1 MINRFLVF
9 VPLFVIVTGIGVL
22 FGIISAP
29 VANAASPYDSVITP
43 VTTLTLEQHGIN
55 ENVSLT
61 WRTILDASTDYY
73 ADQLSSCIDNNLE
86 RGYGWGVSRWGHIS
100 DPSVSQVYVWCTAS
114 SSPAYFVDPGSWD
127 SSTGVPALIVP
138 DIYECTIYLVD
149 AGGDYGYSCGN
160 LFPRAVAHQY
170 MEGNGSIKQPYFIN
184 YPINYPPD
192 YAGVEPSENGVP
204 PPVDPEPE
212 PSPFDIFED
221 CEVID
226 VVCHTRNIAT
236 FFTHIPELTAALFVP
251 KGASIETTFNELRD
265 FFNEKFGF
273 LIFPIDFIGRMLN
286 AMMPTNP
293 SGTYPSCVYNNGQ
306 YGVPALCSLQVG
318 PILGEYMTI
327 DFGFAEKNFPAFF
340 NLART
345 ALTGLI
351 SLGLILALHKKYMG
365 VIKS

>member
-1 MINRFLVF
+1 MPLLV
-9 VPLFVIVTGIGVL
+9 IATGIGAL
-22 FGIISAP
+22 LGIIGAP
-29 VANAASPYDSVITP
+29 VASAASDSDGVIAS
-43 VTTLTLEQHGIN
+43 VSQLRLVQAGHDIDI
-55 ENVSLT
+55 SLT
-61 WRTILDASTDYY
+61 WRTLLEENSEFNTGV
-73 ADQLSSCIDNNLE
+73 LLNCIDSNLE
-86 RGYGWGVSRWGHIS
+86 RGFGWGASEWNHNS
-100 DPSVSQVYVWCTAS
+100 DLSVKQAYIWCTPS
-114 SSPAYFVDPGSWD
+114 SSPAYFAGLGAYYTDQRVLVAPGS
-127 SSTGVPALIVP
+127 TG
-138 DIYECTIYLVD
+138 CTLYIANTSGEID
-149 AGGDYGYSCGN
+149 AYCGGSFSDY
-160 LFPRAVAHQY
+160 AVANQMTMDNFTALY
-170 MEGNGSIKQPYFIN
+170 PYFVN
-184 YPINYPPD
+184 HPIDYPPD
-192 YAGVEPSENGVP
+192 YAGAEPGENGVP

-251 KGASIETTFNELRD
+251 KGASLEATFNELRD

-345 ALTGLI
+345 ALTGFI